1 MTEAAAQAASL
12 LDGTV
17 RHAAALQGGDL
28 SQVLRVELADG
39 RTVIAKSGPAPR
51 TEAAMLAA
59 IGAAGAPAPRVLA
72 VSDTVLVLECLP
84 GGGDPGGAW
93 RDLGA
98 VLARLHGATGPR
110 YGWHC
115 DYAFGQVAIENG
127 WSDDWPAF
135 WAERRLLAH
144 APHLPAALARRIE
157 TLAADLHNRLPRHP
171 TPSLLHG
178 DLWAGNILVADRRV
192 TGLIDPACYYGH
204 GEVDVAMLSLFNS
217 PGQGFFDSFCPLQAG
232 GAERLAIYSLWP
244 ALAHLRLFGA
254 AYRPLVERCLS
265 ATNRGA

>member
-1 MTEAAAQAASL
+1 MKETAAQAASL
-12 LDGTV
+12 LGGTV
-17 RHAAALQGGDL
+17 RHAVALQGGDL

-51 TEAAMLAA
+51 SEAAMLAA

-72 VSDTVLVLECLP
+72 VSDTVLVLEFLP
-84 GGGDPGGAW
+84 DGGDLGSAW

-98 VLARLHGATGPR
+98 VLARLHSATGPR
-110 YGWHC
+110 YGWPC
-115 DYAFGQVAIENG
+115 DYAFGRVAIENR

-135 WAERRLLAH
+135 WAERRLLVH

-157 TLAADLHNRLPRHP
+157 TLAADLHNRLPRRP

-232 GAERLAIYSLWP
+232 SAERLAIYALWP
-244 ALAHLRLFGA
+244 ALVHLRLFGA
-254 AYRPLVERCLS
+254 GYRPLVERCLS